1 MSRRELII
9 AIDGPAGSGKTT
21 TAKLVADKLG
31 YTHLDTG
38 AMYRAVAEKV
48 LRLGI
53 NPADTDAV
61 SRIVDNTTV
70 ELKKNSGSL
79 CVYLDGE
86 DVSARIRTVEVTRA
100 VSAVSSIP
108 AVRQAMVTQQRN
120 MARAG
125 GVVLE
130 GRDIGTVVF
139 PNADVKVFMVAG
151 LEARARRRKEEL
163 LQSGSDVQL
172 DALMKEIEERDR
184 KDSTRE
190 ASPLQK
196 ADDAVELDTSTL
208 TIEQQVEFVVKK
220 AHKRQEELGIR
231 S

>member
-1 MSRRELII
+1 MII

-53 NPADTDAV
+53 NPANADAV
-61 SRIVDNTTV
+61 SKVVDNTTV
-70 ELKKNSGSL
+70 ELKKSSGSL

-86 DVSARIRTVEVTRA
+86 DVSTKIRTVEVTRA

-120 MARAG
+120 MGQAG

-139 PNADVKVFMVAG
+139 PNADVKVFMIAG

-163 LQSGSDVQL
+163 QHRGSDIPL
-172 DALMKEIEERDR
+172 DVLMKEIEERDR
-184 KDSTRE
+184 QDSTRE
-190 ASPLQK
+190 TSPLQK

-208 TIEQQVEFVVKK
+208 TIEQQVEFVVKQ
-220 AHKRQEELGIR
+220 AHRRQEELGIR